1 LNFVTNLSTR
11 YTLNLSINIRIFLL
25 QFSLKSRNALRKPD
39 LIHFFKIMLVYFKKS
54 AKLFAGIILLGLF
67 FTFSTLWYFSAD
79 LPDYKILAEYKP
91 PISSRVHSGEGQLI
105 AEYALQKRLFIPY
118 DSIPRKVIN
127 SFLSA
132 EDKNFFSHPGIDAK
146 SITRAVIKNIKNIF
160 SEKRLEGASTITQQ
174 VAKNF
179 LLTNEVSLKRKIK
192 EAILA
197 FRIERAYSKERI
209 MELYLNQIYLG
220 EGTYGIAAAS
230 LEYFDKAVNELS
242 YEEAALLA
250 ALPKAPSKYNPN
262 KSYERAKLRRDIVLR
277 NLYENSYIN
286 KDQYENLKIKKIIT
300 KKRKIKIFEE
310 ANFYSEEV
318 RRIVSN
324 TYGYDSLYKGGLSI
338 RTPLKSNYQIEALK
352 ALREGL
358 EEYDRRHGWRG
369 PVTNI
374 KQVNWQKFIKE
385 FVPDKSLNWKLA
397 KVIDVK
403 KLISKIELENKEIG
417 YLDFKNAGWT
427 RKKSFEEVLEP
438 NDIIYVKK
446 IKKKKWILK
455 QLPKINGAIV
465 VMDPF
470 TGRVLAMAGG
480 FSFKLSEFNRA
491 TQAKRQPGSAFKPF
505 VYAAAL
511 ENGFT
516 PSTLILDA
524 PFVMDQGEGL
534 KTWKPENYGK
544 KFYGPSTLR
553 VGIEKSRNLMT
564 VRVAQKL
571 GFEKISKITN
581 SFGIYKDVPE
591 LLSVSLGAQETT
603 LVQLT
608 NAYCSFVNGGKKVT
622 PIFIDRIQ
630 DRRGKT
636 IFNADKRKCLGCQEI
651 SYLKAEVP
659 LIEDSRE
666 QIISPETAYQITS
679 MMEGVIKRGTGRKLR
694 NLNLPLAG
702 KTGTT
707 NKNMDAWFLGFT
719 SKLVIGTYVGFDE
732 PKSLG
737 KYETGAKAAL
747 PIFKKFI
754 QNVVKKK
761 EALPFKVP
769 NDINL
774 VMVDVETGLQPNN
787 KTKKIIYESFKSK
800 GNFMFNLEKP
810 SNTSTLGFYDSENQ
824 EAIYR
829 FY

>member
-1 LNFVTNLSTR
+1 MLT
-11 YTLNLSINIRIFLL
+11 
-25 QFSLKSRNALRKPD
+25 
-39 LIHFFKIMLVYFKKS
+39 FFKKITRSLIVVFV
-54 AKLFAGIILLGLF
+54 IGLIF
-67 FTFSTLWYFSAD
+67 VFSTFFYFSSD
-79 LPDYKILAEYKP
+79 LPDYKILANYKP
-91 PISSRVHSGEGQLI
+91 AVSSRVHSGEGQLI
-105 AEYALQKRLFIPY
+105 AEYAIQKRIFIPY
-118 DSIPRKVIN
+118 NSIPEKVIN
-127 SFLSA
+127 SFISA

-146 SITRAVIKNIKNIF
+146 SITRAIIKNLRNIT
-160 SEKRLEGASTITQQ
+160 SKKRLEGASTITQQ

-179 LLTNEVSLKRKIK
+179 LLTNEVSIKRKIK

-220 EGTYGIAAAS
+220 GGTYGIAAAS
-230 LEYFDKAVNELS
+230 LEYFDKAVNELNYVES
-242 YEEAALLA
+242 ALLA
-250 ALPKAPSKYNPN
+250 ALPKAPSKYNPS
-262 KSYERAKLRRDIVLR
+262 KFPDRAKLRRDIVLN

-286 KDQYENLKIKKIIT
+286 KEEYEEFKKKKITT
-300 KKRKIKIFEE
+300 KKREIKIFEE

-318 RRIVSN
+318 RRIVSK
-324 TYGYDSLYKGGLSI
+324 TYGYDNLYKGGLSI
-338 RTPLKSNYQIEALK
+338 RTPLKSNYQIEALN

-358 EEYDRRHGWRG
+358 EEYDKRHGWRG
-369 PVTNI
+369 AITNLKNI
-374 KQVNWQKFIKE
+374 NWQKEIKE
-385 FVPDKSLNWKLA
+385 FIPDKSLNWKLA
-397 KVIDVK
+397 KIIEVK
-403 KLISKIELENKEIG
+403 DLIIKIQLENKEIG
-417 YLDFKNAGWT
+417 FIDFKNTKWV
-427 RKKSFEEVLEP
+427 RKKSFKEILNL
-438 NDIIYVKK
+438 NDIIYVKR
-446 IKKKKWILK
+446 IKKNSWNLK

-516 PSTLILDA
+516 PSTLVLDA

-564 VRVAQKL
+564 VRVARKV
-571 GFEKISKITN
+571 GFEKISEITKN
-581 SFGIYKDVPE
+581 FGIYKNIPE
-591 LLSVSLGAQETT
+591 LLSVSLGSAETT
-603 LVQLT
+603 LIKLT
-608 NAYCSFVNGGKKVT
+608 NAYCTFVNGGKKVV

-636 IFNADKRKCLGCQEI
+636 IFNADERKCIGCEEI
-651 SYLKAEVP
+651 SYLKDEIP
-659 LIEDSRE
+659 LIQDNRK
-666 QIISPETAYQITS
+666 QIITPETAYQITS
-679 MMEGVIKRGTGRKLR
+679 MMEGVVKRGTGRRLNKLK
-694 NLNLPLAG
+694 LPLAG

-707 NKNMDAWFLGFT
+707 NKNMDAWFLGFS

-747 PIFKKFI
+747 PIFKKFVE
-754 QNVVKKK
+754 NVIKKK
-761 EALPFKVP
+761 DALPFKVP
-769 NDINL
+769 DNINL
-774 VMVDVETGLQPNN
+774 VMVDLETGLQPNN

-800 GNFMFNLEKP
+800 DNFMFDLEKP
-810 SNTSTLGFYDSENQ
+810 YNTNTLGFYDSENKRT
-824 EAIYR
+824 IYM

>member
-1 LNFVTNLSTR
+1 
-11 YTLNLSINIRIFLL
+11 
-25 QFSLKSRNALRKPD
+25 
-39 LIHFFKIMLVYFKKS
+39 MLVYFKRIIRLII
-54 AKLFAGIILLGLF
+54 AIFTLGLLFA
-67 FTFSTLWYFSAD
+67 FSTLWYFSSD
-79 LPDYKILAEYKP
+79 LPDYKILANYKP
-91 PISSRVHSGEGQLI
+91 PVSSRVHSGEGQLM

-118 DSIPRKVIN
+118 NSIPDKVIY

-146 SITRAVIKNIKNIF
+146 SITRAIIKNFKNYF

-179 LLTNEVSLKRKIK
+179 LLTSEVSFKRKIK

-220 EGTYGIAAAS
+220 VGAYGVAAAS
-230 LEYFDKAVNELS
+230 LEYFDKSVNDLS

-250 ALPKAPSKYNPN
+250 ALPRAPSKYNPF
-262 KSYERAKLRRDIVLR
+262 KSIERAKARRNIVLK
-277 NLYENSYIN
+277 NLYDNSYIDSIEYKELKN
-286 KDQYENLKIKKIIT
+286 KEIKT
-300 KKRKIKIFEE
+300 KKRKIELLEE

-318 RRIVSN
+318 RRIISDS
-324 TYGYDSLYKGGLSI
+324 YGFDDLYKGGLSI
-338 RTPLKSNYQIEALK
+338 RTPLNSNYQIEALK

-374 KQVNWQKFIKE
+374 DIVDWQNNIHKFT
-385 FVPDKSLNWKLA
+385 PDKSLNWKLA
-397 KVIDVK
+397 KVIDVN
-403 KLISKIELENKEIG
+403 KLTLKIEIEDKEIG
-417 YLDFKNAGWT
+417 FIDFANINWT
-427 RKKSFEEVLEP
+427 RKKSFEDFLKL
-438 NDIIYVKK
+438 NDIIYVSK
-446 IKKKKWILK
+446 IKKNKWNLK
-455 QLPKINGAIV
+455 QLPKINGAIE
-465 VMDPF
+465 VMDPY

-491 TQAKRQPGSAFKPF
+491 TQAKRQPGSAFKPI

-553 VGIEKSRNLMT
+553 TGLEKSRNLMT
-564 VRVAQKL
+564 VRVAQKV
-571 GFEKISKITN
+571 GFDQISKITKN
-581 SFGIYKDVPE
+581 FGIYDAIPE
-591 LLSVSLGAQETT
+591 LLSVSLGAAETT
-603 LVQLT
+603 LIQLT
-608 NAYCSFVNGGKKVT
+608 NAYCTFVNGGKKVI

-636 IFNADKRKCLGCQEI
+636 IFNADKRKCIGCKEI
-651 SYLKAEVP
+651 SYLKDEIP
-659 LIEDSRE
+659 IIQDNRK
-666 QIISPETAYQITS
+666 QIISSETAYQITS
-679 MMEGVIKRGTGRKLR
+679 MLEGVIKRGTGRKLK
-694 NLNLPLAG
+694 NLNLTLAG

-719 SKLVIGTYVGFDE
+719 SKLVVGVYVGFDE
-732 PKSLG
+732 PKTLG
-737 KYETGAKAAL
+737 RYETGAKAAL
-747 PIFKKFI
+747 PVFEKFI
-754 QNVVKKK
+754 KKVVKKK
-761 EALPFKVP
+761 DALPFKVP
-769 NDINL
+769 KNITL
-774 VMVDVETGLQPNN
+774 VLVDVESGLQPNAS
-787 KTKKIIYESFKSK
+787 TKKIIYESFKTEDNIIDSLE
-800 GNFMFNLEKP
+800 NL
-810 SNTSTLGFYDSENQ
+810 SNKARLGFNYTENKK
-824 EAIYR
+824 IIFK

>member
-1 LNFVTNLSTR
+1 
-11 YTLNLSINIRIFLL
+11 
-25 QFSLKSRNALRKPD
+25 
-39 LIHFFKIMLVYFKKS
+39 MLVYFKRII
-54 AKLFAGIILLGLF
+54 KLTIAIFTLGLL
-67 FTFSTLWYFSAD
+67 FTFSTLWYFSSD
-79 LPDYKILAEYKP
+79 LPDYKILANYKP
-91 PISSRVHSGEGQLI
+91 PVSSRVHSGEGQLI

-118 DSIPRKVIN
+118 NSIPDKVIH

-146 SITRAVIKNIKNIF
+146 SITRAIIKNFKNYF

-179 LLTNEVSLKRKIK
+179 LLTSEVSFKRKVK

-197 FRIERAYSKERI
+197 FRIERAYSKKRI

-220 EGTYGIAAAS
+220 VGAYGVAAAS
-230 LEYFDKAVNELS
+230 LEYFDKSVNDLS

-250 ALPKAPSKYNPN
+250 ALPKAPSKYNPF
-262 KSYERAKLRRDIVLR
+262 KSIERAKTRRNIVLK
-277 NLYENSYIN
+277 NLYDNSYIDNIEYEELKN
-286 KDQYENLKIKKIIT
+286 KEIKT
-300 KKRKIKIFEE
+300 KKRKIELLEE

-318 RRIVSN
+318 RRIVSDS
-324 TYGYDSLYKGGLSI
+324 YGYDDLYKGGLSI
-338 RTPLKSNYQIEALK
+338 RTPLNSNYQIEALK

-369 PVTNI
+369 SVTNI
-374 KQVNWQKFIKE
+374 DIADWQNNIHKFT
-385 FVPDKSLNWKLA
+385 PDKSLNWKLA
-397 KVIDVK
+397 KVIDVN
-403 KLISKIELENKEIG
+403 KLTLKIEIEDKEIG
-417 YLDFKNAGWT
+417 FIDFKNVNWT
-427 RKKSFEEVLEP
+427 RKKSFEDFLKL
-438 NDIIYVKK
+438 NDIIYVSK
-446 IKKKKWILK
+446 IKKNKWNLK

-465 VMDPF
+465 VMDPY
-470 TGRVLAMAGG
+470 TGRVLAMVGG

-491 TQAKRQPGSAFKPF
+491 TQAKRQPGSAFKPI

-553 VGIEKSRNLMT
+553 TGIEKSRNLMT
-564 VRVAQKL
+564 VRVAQKV
-571 GFEKISKITN
+571 GFDQISKITKN
-581 SFGIYKDVPE
+581 FGIYNAIPE
-591 LLSVSLGAQETT
+591 LLSVSLGAAETT
-603 LVQLT
+603 LIQLT
-608 NAYCSFVNGGKKVT
+608 NAYCTFVNGGKKVI

-636 IFNADKRKCLGCQEI
+636 IFNADKRKCIGCKEI
-651 SYLKAEVP
+651 SYLKDEIP
-659 LIEDSRE
+659 IIQDNRK
-666 QIISPETAYQITS
+666 QIISSETAYQITS
-679 MMEGVIKRGTGRKLR
+679 MLEGVIKRGTGRKLK
-694 NLNLPLAG
+694 NLNLTLAG

-719 SKLVIGTYVGFDE
+719 SKLVVGVYVGFDE
-732 PKSLG
+732 PKTLG
-737 KYETGAKAAL
+737 RYETGAKAAL
-747 PIFKKFI
+747 PVFEKFI
-754 QNVVKKK
+754 KKVVKKK

-769 NDINL
+769 KNITL
-774 VMVDVETGLQPNN
+774 VLVDVESGLQPNAS
-787 KTKKIIYESFKSK
+787 TKKIIYESFKTE
-800 GNFMFNLEKP
+800 GNIIDSLENL
-810 SNTSTLGFYDSENQ
+810 SNKDRLGFNYAENKK
-824 EAIYR
+824 IILK

>member
-1 LNFVTNLSTR
+1 M
-11 YTLNLSINIRIFLL
+11 LNLIKRAAKSILAIFIL
-25 QFSLKSRNALRKPD
+25 
-39 LIHFFKIMLVYFKKS
+39 
-54 AKLFAGIILLGLF
+54 GIVF
-67 FTFSTLWYFSAD
+67 VFSTLWYFSSN
-79 LPDYKILAEYKP
+79 LPDYKILSSYKP
-91 PISSRVHSGEGQLI
+91 PVSSRVHSGEGQLI

-118 DSIPRKVIN
+118 DSIPAKVIY

-132 EDKNFFSHPGIDAK
+132 EDKNFFSHPGVDAK
-146 SITRAVIKNIKNIF
+146 SITRAIIKNTKNFF

-220 EGTYGIAAAS
+220 EGTYGVAAAS
-230 LEYFDKAVNELS
+230 LEYFDKAVSELN

-250 ALPKAPSKYNPN
+250 ALPRAPSTYNPY
-262 KSYERAKLRRDIVLR
+262 KSVEKAKVRRNTVLK
-277 NLYENSYIN
+277 NLYHNSYIN
-286 KDQYENLKIKKIIT
+286 KTEYEELIKKDIKT
-300 KKRKIKIFEE
+300 KKRKIKLLEE
-310 ANFYSEEV
+310 ANFYTEEV
-318 RRIVSN
+318 RRIVSDI
-324 TYGYDSLYKGGLSI
+324 YGYDNLYKGGLSI
-338 RTPLKSNYQIEALK
+338 RTPLISNYQIEALK

-369 PVTNI
+369 PITNLNSLDWTKKI
-374 KQVNWQKFIKE
+374 DEFIA
-385 FVPDKSLNWKLA
+385 DKSLNWKLA
-397 KVIDVK
+397 KVIEVN
-403 KLISKIELENKEIG
+403 KLTIKIEIQDKKIG
-417 YLDFKNAGWT
+417 FVDFKNASWT
-427 RKKSFEEVLEP
+427 RKNSFEDFLKL

-446 IKKKKWILK
+446 IKKNKWNLK

-465 VMDPF
+465 VMDPY

-553 VGIEKSRNLMT
+553 TGIEKSRNLMT
-564 VRVAQKL
+564 VRVAQKV
-571 GFEKISKITN
+571 GFEQISKITN
-581 SFGIYKDVPE
+581 NFGIYNDVPE
-591 LLSVSLGAQETT
+591 LLSVSLGAAETT
-603 LVQLT
+603 LIKLT

-630 DRRGKT
+630 NRRGKT
-636 IFNADKRKCLGCQEI
+636 IFNSDERKCVGCEEI
-651 SYLKAEVP
+651 SYLKDEIP
-659 LIEDSRE
+659 SIQDNRK

-707 NKNMDAWFLGFT
+707 NKNMDAWFVGFT
-719 SKLVIGTYVGFDE
+719 SKLVVGVYVGFDE
-732 PKSLG
+732 PKTLG
-737 KYETGAKAAL
+737 RYETGAKAAL
-747 PIFKKFI
+747 PIFKRFV

-769 NDINL
+769 KNINL
-774 VMVDVETGLQPNN
+774 VIVDVETGLTPNDN
-787 KTKKIIYESFKSK
+787 TKKMIYESFKT
-800 GNFMFNLEKP
+800 GDNFIVSLEKP
-810 SNTSTLGFYDSENQ
+810 SNKDRLSFYDSESQ
-824 EAIYR
+824 KTTLR

>member
-1 LNFVTNLSTR
+1 
-11 YTLNLSINIRIFLL
+11 
-25 QFSLKSRNALRKPD
+25 
-39 LIHFFKIMLVYFKKS
+39 MMVYFKKS
-54 AKLFAGIILLGLF
+54 LKLLIAIFVLGLLF
-67 FTFSTLWYFSAD
+67 IFSTLWYFSSD
-79 LPDYKILAEYKP
+79 LPDYKILSSYKP
-91 PISSRVHSGEGQLI
+91 PVSSRVHSGEGQLI

-118 DSIPRKVIN
+118 DSIQKKVIY

-146 SITRAVIKNIKNIF
+146 SITRAMIKNLKNIS

-179 LLTNEVSLKRKIK
+179 LLNSEVSLKRKIK

-230 LEYFDKAVNELS
+230 LEYFDKAVNDLNYVES
-242 YEEAALLA
+242 ALLA
-250 ALPKAPSKYNPN
+250 ALPRAPSKYNPY
-262 KSYERAKLRRDIVLR
+262 KSPERAKKRRNIVLK

-286 KDQYENLKIKKIIT
+286 KTQYDNLKEKEIRT
-300 KKRKIKIFEE
+300 KKRKIKLIEE

-318 RRIVSN
+318 RRIVSD

-338 RTPLKSNYQIEALK
+338 RTPLNSNYQIEALK
-352 ALREGL
+352 ALRKGL
-358 EEYDRRHGWRG
+358 EAYDKRHGWRG
-369 PVTNI
+369 PITNLAKEEWKKNI
-374 KQVNWQKFIKE
+374 HQFIPE
-385 FVPDKSLNWKLA
+385 KSLDWKLA
-397 KVIDVK
+397 KVVEVD
-403 KLISKIELENKEIG
+403 KLITKIEIENEEIG
-417 YLDFKNAGWT
+417 FIDFKNIAWT
-427 RKKSFEEVLEP
+427 RKKSFEDLLIP

-446 IKKKKWILK
+446 IKKNKWNLK
-455 QLPKINGAIV
+455 QLPKVNGAII
-465 VMDPF
+465 VMDPH
-470 TGRVLAMAGG
+470 TGRVLAMVGG
-480 FSFKLSEFNRA
+480 FSYKLSEFNRA

-524 PFVMDQGEGL
+524 PFVIDQGEGL

-553 VGIEKSRNLMT
+553 TGIEKSRNLMT
-564 VRVAQKL
+564 VRVAQKV

-581 SFGIYKDVPE
+581 RLGIYDDVPE
-591 LLSVSLGAQETT
+591 LLSVSLGSAETT

-608 NAYCSFVNGGKKVT
+608 NAYCTFVNGGKKVT

-636 IFNADKRKCLGCQEI
+636 IFNADKRKCLGCEEI
-651 SYLKAEVP
+651 SYLNEEIP
-659 LIEDSRE
+659 TIQDDRE
-666 QIISPETAYQITS
+666 QIISPATAYQITS
-679 MMEGVIKRGTGRKLR
+679 MLEGVVKRGTGRNLRDLKLT
-694 NLNLPLAG
+694 LAG

-719 SKLVIGTYVGFDE
+719 SKIVIGVYVGFDE
-732 PKSLG
+732 PASLG

-747 PIFKKFI
+747 PIFKNFI
-754 QNVVKKK
+754 KNVVKKK
-761 EALPFKVP
+761 EALPFKIP
-769 NDINL
+769 KDINL
-774 VMVDVETGLQPNN
+774 VMVDAETGLRPNIN
-787 KTKKIIYESFKSK
+787 TKKIIYESFKSK
-800 GNFMFNLEKP
+800 GHFMVDLEK
-810 SNTSTLGFYDSENQ
+810 SSSTDILGFSDSEN
-824 EAIYR
+824 IR
-829 FY
+829 KIFKFY

>member
-1 LNFVTNLSTR
+1 MSKWIKKTV
-11 YTLNLSINIRIFLL
+11 IFLL
-25 QFSLKSRNALRKPD
+25 SMSLISIFIVIA
-39 LIHFFKIMLVYFKKS
+39 
-54 AKLFAGIILLGLF
+54 ILW
-67 FTFSTLWYFSAD
+67 TYSNK
-79 LPDYKILAEYKP
+79 LPDYKFLKNYKP
-91 PISSRVHSGEGQLI
+91 PVSSKLYSGGGELVSDFSS
-105 AEYALQKRLFIPY
+105 EKRIFVPYETIPK
-118 DSIPRKVIN
+118 IVIN

-132 EDKNFFSHPGIDAK
+132 EDKNFFSHPGVDAK
-146 SITRAVIKNIKNIF
+146 SITRAIIKNIQNFF

-179 LLTNEVSLKRKIK
+179 LLTSEVSVKRKIK

-197 FRIERAYSKERI
+197 FRIERAYSKQRI

-220 EGTYGIAAAS
+220 QGTYGIAAAS
-230 LEYFDKAVNELS
+230 LEYFDKAVSDLN

-250 ALPKAPSKYNPN
+250 ALPRAPSKYNPY
-262 KSYERAKLRRDIVLR
+262 KSIKMATIRRNIVLK

-286 KDQYENLKIKKIIT
+286 KKEYETLIKKKIKT
-300 KKRKIKIFEE
+300 NKRKIKLLEE

-324 TYGYDSLYKGGLSI
+324 NYGYDDLYKGGLSI
-338 RTPLKSNYQIEALK
+338 RTPLNSNYQIEALS
-352 ALREGL
+352 ALRMGL
-358 EEYDRRHGWRG
+358 EQYDKRHGWRG
-369 PVTNI
+369 PITNI
-374 KQVNWQKFIKE
+374 DKKDWIKNIN
-385 FVPDKSLNWKLA
+385 DLKIDRSLNWKVA
-397 KVIDVK
+397 KVIEIK
-403 KLISKIELENKEIG
+403 KLIIKIETQDKEIG
-417 YLDFKNAGWT
+417 NIDFKNVTWT
-427 RKKSFEEVLEP
+427 RKKSFEDFLDL

-446 IKKKKWILK
+446 IKNNEWKLK

-480 FSFKLSEFNRA
+480 FSFNLSEFNRA

-516 PSTLILDA
+516 PSTLVLDA
-524 PFVMDQGEGL
+524 PFVMEQGVGL

-553 VGIEKSRNLMT
+553 TGIEKSRNLMT
-564 VRVAQKL
+564 VRVAQQV
-571 GFEKISKITN
+571 GFDKISKITN
-581 SFGIYKDVPE
+581 SFGINNNIPE
-591 LLSVSLGAQETT
+591 VLSVSLGSAETT

-608 NAYCSFVNGGKKVT
+608 NAYCTFVNGGKKVN

-636 IFNADKRKCLGCQEI
+636 IFNADKRKCLGCEDI
-651 SYLKAEVP
+651 SYLKDEIP
-659 LIEDSRE
+659 KISDNRE

-679 MMEGVIKRGTGRKLR
+679 MMEGVVKRGTGRKLR
-694 NLNLPLAG
+694 NLNLNLAG

-719 SKLVIGTYVGFDE
+719 SKLVIGVYVGFDE

-747 PIFKKFI
+747 PIFKSFVEK
-754 QNVVKKK
+754 VVRKNDD
-761 EALPFKVP
+761 LPFRIPENIK
-769 NDINL
+769 L
-774 VMVDVETGLQPNN
+774 VLVDVETGLPANN
-787 KTKKIIYESFKSK
+787 DTKKIIYESFKLK
-800 GNFMFNLEKP
+800 NNFVVGLEKP
-810 SNTSTLGFYDSENQ
+810 INKAKLEMYDSKINTSVL
-824 EAIYR
+824 R